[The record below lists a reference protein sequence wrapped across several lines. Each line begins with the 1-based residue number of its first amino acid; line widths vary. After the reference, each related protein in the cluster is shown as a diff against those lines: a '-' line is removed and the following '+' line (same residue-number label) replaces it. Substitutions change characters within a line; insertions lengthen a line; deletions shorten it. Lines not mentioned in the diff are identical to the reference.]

1 MANRTIPFSLVAE
14 KAQVSVDDVEFLAM
28 KTFSRGLVWGSIDQ
42 VDQVINIEWIKPRAL
57 SLDQVQSKKLWYTIV
72 RYDYLIRASFR

>member
-57 SLDQVQSKKLWYTIV
+57 SLDQVQLLWYTIV

>member
-57 SLDQVQSKKLWYTIV
+57 SLDQVQSLWYTIV